1 MTHPVHIVCKIGSRM
16 EISNRDPRKTMLLPS
31 LLMAYFN
38 KEWQHNVL
46 LLSDAHNCN
55 ISDKANAPCIN
66 RLSKIESKTQKSLL
80 LISKMVGFKACQY
93 KWNQALSWEGWCVGQ
108 MVIPTCSSSSTCPL
122 QSYMPW
128 WHVSYVQQEKGGE
141 SDRLPSRV
149 ISHLYAYRVLKLSTG
164 VCDIAHDMLSCTLP
178 CALHLYSE
186 TQAYKCADSLTHSLT
201 HSSTNYHATSDSK
214 SLSLAFFF

>member
-1 MTHPVHIVCKIGSRM
+1 
-16 EISNRDPRKTMLLPS
+16 
-31 LLMAYFN
+31 MAYFD

-46 LLSDAHNCN
+46 LSEAHNCN

-66 RLSKIESKTQKSLL
+66 RLSKIESKHKKKSLL

-93 KWNQALSWEGWCVGQ
+93 KWNQASSWEGWCVGQ
-108 MVIPTCSSSSTCPL
+108 MVIPTCSSSSTCPRQHFL

-128 WHVSYVQQEKGGE
+128 CHLSYVQQEKGGD

-149 ISHLYAYRVLKLSTG
+149 ISNLHEYRVLKLSTG

-178 CALHLYSE
+178 CALHLYTY
-186 TQAYKCADSLTHSLT
+186 TQRHRRTSVQTLSLTHSLT